1 MNENQK
7 NMKSLIFNWR
17 DELIRIK
24 PEEIV
29 YFEADGNY
37 SKMMLVSKKQQ
48 FLSMNLSKVMAKL
61 QEHLGRKSEIFER
74 VGRDLIIRK
83 ACLYS
88 IHILQKQLVLTV
100 PGTDVFYDL
109 KVSKEAL
116 KTLKE
121 KQAIKQ
127 HICVE
132 NIQLRELQTRK
143 IYPLSIGDNCFGRK
157 SSTTKCDQMIDNG
170 DSQMSRLHFNIRIH
184 RQNCDC
190 TIVDLGSANGTF
202 LNGIRLNPNEPK
214 PIQAGAIIKAGKTD
228 FLVEL
233 VDLDKTQMS

>member
-1 MNENQK
+1 
-7 NMKSLIFNWR
+7 MKTLIFNWR

-100 PGTDVFYDL
+100 P
-109 KVSKEAL
+109 
-116 KTLKE
+116 
-121 KQAIKQ
+121 I
-127 HICVE
+127 
-132 NIQLRELQTRK
+132 
-143 IYPLSIGDNCFGRK
+143 
-157 SSTTKCDQMIDNG
+157 
-170 DSQMSRLHFNIRIH
+170 
-184 RQNCDC
+184 
-190 TIVDLGSANGTF
+190 
-202 LNGIRLNPNEPK
+202 
-214 PIQAGAIIKAGKTD
+214 
-228 FLVEL
+228 
-233 VDLDKTQMS
+233 

>member
-1 MNENQK
+1 
-7 NMKSLIFNWR
+7 MKTLIFNWR

-37 SKMMLVSKKQQ
+37 SKMMLASKKEQL
-48 FLSMNLSKVMAKL
+48 LSMNLSKVMVKL
-61 QEHLGRKSEIFER
+61 QEHLGQKSEMFER

-88 IHILQKQLVLTV
+88 IHILHKQLVLTV
-100 PGTDVFYDL
+100 PGTDIFFDL

-121 KQAIKQ
+121 KQEIKQ
-127 HICVE
+127 FICVK
-132 NIQLRELQTRK
+132 NVQLRELQTRK
-143 IYPLSIGDNCFGRK
+143 VYPLIIGDNRFGRK
-157 SSTTKCDQMIDNG
+157 SVTTECDQMIDNG
-170 DSQMSRLHFNIRIH
+170 DSQMSRLHFNIQIQ
-184 RQNCDC
+184 RQNSDC
-190 TIVDLGSANGTF
+190 IIVDLGSANGTY

-214 PIQAGAIIKAGKTD
+214 PIGAGARIKAGKTE
-228 FLVEL
+228 FIIEL
-233 VDLDKTQMS
+233 VDSDKTEIP